1 VTRAQLTDQEWKFIE
16 PYLPIGRFG
25 PYPGRLRE
33 QFEGVIWRFRTGS
46 QWREMPERFGAWQT
60 VYQRFVRWRDTG
72 VFQALL
78 EGVIAEAARRGETDM
93 SLVSVDSTTAR
104 AHQEAAGTR
113 LDEEVMAALEEAAL
127 EQEKA
132 VRQKGEQLRNGT
144 GRTAKTTP
152 NGPSADASGDGA
164 RPG

>member
-25 PYPGRLRE
+25 PYPERLRE

-60 VYQRFVRWRDTG
+60 VYQRFVRWRDAG
-72 VFQALL
+72 VFESLL

-104 AHQEAAGTR
+104 AHQDAAGMR
-113 LDEEVMAALEEAAL
+113 LDDEVMAALEEAAL

-132 VRQKGEQLRNGT
+132 AREKGERPRNTT
-144 GRTAKTTP
+144 GRTAKAAP
-152 NGPSADASGDGA
+152 NGPSADGSGDGA